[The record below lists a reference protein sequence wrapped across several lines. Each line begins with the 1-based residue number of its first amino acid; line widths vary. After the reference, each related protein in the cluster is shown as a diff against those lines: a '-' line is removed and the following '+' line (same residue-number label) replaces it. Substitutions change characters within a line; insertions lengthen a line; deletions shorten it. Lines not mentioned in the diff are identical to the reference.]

1 MNAEIKIKFN
11 SILLRLVYF
20 ILIIKQI
27 IFNI

>member
-11 SILLRLVYF
+11 SRLLSVVYF